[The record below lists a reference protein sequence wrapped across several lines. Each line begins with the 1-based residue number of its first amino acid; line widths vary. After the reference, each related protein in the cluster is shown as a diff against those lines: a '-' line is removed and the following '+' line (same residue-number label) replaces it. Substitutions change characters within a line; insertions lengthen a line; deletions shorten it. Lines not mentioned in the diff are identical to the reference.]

1 MSIPL
6 PYPNINDFDTND
18 TQTWSS
24 AKIQSEIDAILAV
37 IPTDE
42 DDGEG

>member
-1 MSIPL
+1 MSIKNPW
-6 PYPNINDFDTND
+6 PNIKDNEVNDNT
-18 TQTWSS
+18 TWSS
-24 AKIQSEIDAILAV
+24 AKIKAEIDAILAV